1 MPNSIKPS
9 KLLTAFA
16 LFLCSLSFANLAQ
29 SQNSAAAAQS
39 DDLPQAMLVMDFS
52 GSMWGEVNGSAKFQV
67 LQSIIDQNFDQW
79 NKSLDLGVLAYGHR
93 RKGDC
98 RDIELA
104 YRPGKALSREMRT
117 WITSQKPVGKTPL
130 GDSLVTASTFFNN
143 QGQEANL
150 IVLSD
155 GIESCGVDPC
165 QVIRDLQAGGAK
177 MTAHVIGF
185 DLNARDANQI
195 RCIADLTG
203 GTYVDANRADQL
215 IDGFRKAVEN
225 IAVKDDS
232 AERAL
237 RETLDQ
243 TLDALR
249 ETSDQLANA
258 ERRADEAL
266 QNLAA
271 ANEEL
276 SRLAGA
282 LADQEAIIEQ
292 LEAALKDCDDEVARL
307 QGEIARLEGEVAD
320 LQAENANLAALLKDA
335 QGTIADQERALERAD
350 VNNQQ
355 LVSSLA
361 EQEAIIDEKD
371 AEIDAI
377 SDELN
382 AANTENALLND
393 ENTRLETLLNEAL
406 RNRQLTV
413 TSLDFG
419 AFAGTT
425 EPVDI
430 AALVAERDA
439 YLAALQ
445 SLRLN
450 LSYILDPLST
460 AQAIA
465 NNVPEEGN
473 QIPVPEELNEVLV
486 LLAPGVEGE
495 LPDLE
500 WSMTGVAGQARG
512 YRDIGTGARIPLPE
526 FGGTFDIALELPG
539 YEATLNVT
547 SDPENPISRRT
558 DLNIGR
564 LSLHMP
570 GSQAGVF
577 FATIMTLD
585 GEVVVKQ
592 PIETSGS
599 MYMQP
604 GLYKVRA
611 QTENGVDE
619 FEAQV
624 YAGKDTSVP
633 LHF

>member
-1 MPNSIKPS
+1 
-9 KLLTAFA
+9 
-16 LFLCSLSFANLAQ
+16 
-29 SQNSAAAAQS
+29 
-39 DDLPQAMLVMDFS
+39 
-52 GSMWGEVNGSAKFQV
+52 
-67 LQSIIDQNFDQW
+67 
-79 NKSLDLGVLAYGHR
+79 
-93 RKGDC
+93 
-98 RDIELA
+98 
-104 YRPGKALSREMRT
+104 
-117 WITSQKPVGKTPL
+117 
-130 GDSLVTASTFFNN
+130 
-143 QGQEANL
+143 
-150 IVLSD
+150 
-155 GIESCGVDPC
+155 CGVDPC